1 MQVQRTQGQLN
12 FGYNQQLNKVLIS
25 KCENAKKNKEFWNTL
40 LKFNNITNET
50 EMLLREAEKAKNI
63 SLVNKLSD
71 IFLNFKYLFAGTM
84 DEMFP
89 KLNYSIVEAET
100 YDAEAKARH
109 IKNPDHWLNCMA
121 HDLRNNDDNTPIL
134 QRVEKNI
141 NNIQEMENTEADK
154 TEISTGKNFVIEYTP
169 TDEAKKG
176 FASLGGMKELKQLLS
191 DRILTALKDP
201 KQAKLDEIEY
211 GKKIPKGILL
221 YGPPGCGKTTIVKH
235 LSTEAGVPL
244 LMLESGKLGSKY
256 IHETSARINAA
267 FDYAES
273 LAKDDK
279 PVLVF
284 MDDADSMLLDRS
296 IAKSDSKTEEM
307 ASFLNRIQ
315 NAGDNNVIFVAATN
329 QYDLLDEAIKSRFQ
343 EQIFVDLPD
352 KEARKSIVKLFMS
365 QRTKGKELS
374 ENDNALEHIAQKTE
388 GFPIRA
394 IKMISDKASLEA
406 LNDGRRNIKAEDFDK
421 IIAQSQNMKVK
432 AGKYKAKNDR
442 PLIGYNNR
450 Q

>member
-1 MQVQRTQGQLN
+1 
-12 FGYNQQLNKVLIS
+12 
-25 KCENAKKNKEFWNTL
+25 
-40 LKFNNITNET
+40 
-50 EMLLREAEKAKNI
+50 
-63 SLVNKLSD
+63 
-71 IFLNFKYLFAGTM
+71 
-84 DEMFP
+84 
-89 KLNYSIVEAET
+89 
-100 YDAEAKARH
+100 
-109 IKNPDHWLNCMA
+109 
-121 HDLRNNDDNTPIL
+121 
-134 QRVEKNI
+134 
-141 NNIQEMENTEADK
+141 
-154 TEISTGKNFVIEYTP
+154 
-169 TDEAKKG
+169 
-176 FASLGGMKELKQLLS
+176 
-191 DRILTALKDP
+191 
-201 KQAKLDEIEY
+201 
-211 GKKIPKGILL
+211 
-221 YGPPGCGKTTIVKH
+221 
-235 LSTEAGVPL
+235 
-244 LMLESGKLGSKY
+244 MLESGKLGSKY